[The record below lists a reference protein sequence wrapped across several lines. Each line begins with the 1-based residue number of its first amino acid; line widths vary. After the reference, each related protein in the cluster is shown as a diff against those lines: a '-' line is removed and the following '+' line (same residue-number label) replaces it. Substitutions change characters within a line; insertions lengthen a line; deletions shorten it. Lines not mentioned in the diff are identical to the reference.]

1 MVEGTTVR
9 QRGKTPIPIN
19 GASRRRDGV
28 QGAEMRNTG
37 SPKRSCPKIQNSAA
51 SLPCWSD
58 ELPHRFGR
66 FASMP
71 KARLSIFAIVIPG
84 LTFSI
89 TISRSSI
96 RSGAM
101 SWCGFVAILP
111 LEPRSCCRYQCQ
123 PRQLRTLC
131 AYVVLREEVLKPLLA
146 GAKTNRLHD
155 PPKQMAPLDQQY
167 VLLHAQMQPT
177 FERLG
182 LAA

>member
-1 MVEGTTVR
+1 
-9 QRGKTPIPIN
+9 
-19 GASRRRDGV
+19 
-28 QGAEMRNTG
+28 
-37 SPKRSCPKIQNSAA
+37 
-51 SLPCWSD
+51 
-58 ELPHRFGR
+58 
-66 FASMP
+66 
-71 KARLSIFAIVIPG
+71 
-84 LTFSI
+84 
-89 TISRSSI
+89 
-96 RSGAM
+96 M